1 MASQIECEEAIRK
14 LLDYLDGEI
23 GEPDRHQV
31 ARHLETCRACYSRA
45 EFERR
50 LRGLVAEAG
59 EVPAPASLRRRV
71 RGLMERF

>member
-14 LLDYLDGEI
+14 LLDYLDREL
-23 GEPDRHQV
+23 GEPDRAQV
-31 ARHLETCRACYSRA
+31 ARHLETCRGCYSRA

-50 LRGLVAEAG
+50 LRALVAETG
-59 EVPAPASLRRRV
+59 RVSAPTSLRQRV

>member
-14 LLDYLDGEI
+14 LLEYLDGELD
-23 GEPDRHQV
+23 EVDRSRME
-31 ARHLETCRACYSRA
+31 RHLETCRGCFTRA

-50 LRGLVAEAG
+50 LRARVAETG
-59 EVPAPASLRRRV
+59 SSRAPESFRQRI